1 MQEKQ
6 LQSKTAMLLVS
17 MMFGMFGLHRYSMG
31 YKNWYVQ
38 LILTFV
44 CGIGLIWAWIDTIR
58 IAVDAM
64 PMADGRELKS

>member
-1 MQEKQ
+1 
-6 LQSKTAMLLVS
+6 MLLVS

-44 CGIGLIWAWIDTIR
+44 CGILLV